1 MLESLWGQAQNKEIF
16 FLIFKTPQIRIWTL
30 AIKTNSQSRQ
40 PSNYK
45 GFFGFL
51 WLLFSNFVSVI
62 ATKAAHSTIKR
73 RNVKEIKI
81 VTDLVPSHII
91 IRKSEFTVDD
101 LDTASQVI
109 DCKSSTPQD
118 KT

>member
-1 MLESLWGQAQNKEIF
+1 M
-16 FLIFKTPQIRIWTL
+16 
-30 AIKTNSQSRQ
+30 
-40 PSNYK
+40 
-45 GFFGFL
+45 

-62 ATKAAHSTIKR
+62 ATKAVHSTIKR

-109 DCKSSTPQD
+109 DCKSSTRQD
-118 KT
+118 KIVKLFLVQFDLLKCTNTGNLVTF